1 MGSGCRH
8 MSTRWRFL
16 FFLEWRAA
24 TSKRSWSVI
33 LGSSSAKKNSVQ
45 VIPDTERERERR
57 ERDARECSNRSVL
70 LEAGTWHVTRMWR
83 LNSEDP
89 VLERFDVKR
98 AVGRAS

>member
-45 VIPDTERERERR
+45 VIPDTERERERETR
-57 ERDARECSNRSVL
+57 ERRERVFEQICSSGGWHLAR
-70 LEAGTWHVTRMWR
+70 H
-83 LNSEDP
+83 ED
-89 VLERFDVKR
+89 VAIEL
-98 AVGRAS
+98 

>member
-45 VIPDTERERERR
+45 VIPDTERERER
-57 ERDARECSNRSVL
+57 DARETRESVRTDL
-70 LEAGTWHVTRMWR
+70 FFWR
-83 LNSEDP
+83 LALGTSRGCGD
-89 VLERFDVKR
+89 
-98 AVGRAS
+98 